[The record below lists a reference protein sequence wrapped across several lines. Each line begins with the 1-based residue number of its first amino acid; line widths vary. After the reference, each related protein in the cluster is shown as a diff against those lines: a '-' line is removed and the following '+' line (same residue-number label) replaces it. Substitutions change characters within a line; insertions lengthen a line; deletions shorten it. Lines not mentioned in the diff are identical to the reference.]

1 MKLVEITP
9 RRKLPLYGALIR
21 READIRS
28 KGRGTFARQGRK
40 RARSAIWKH
49 KRFKG
54 TVNLQREG
62 AEQISAKIRS
72 STPEDEGSLLKAF
85 LGFIDRHCGNQV
97 ETITI
102 HYR

>member
-9 RRKLPLYGALIR
+9 RRKAPLYGALVK
-21 READIRS
+21 READIRR
-28 KGRGTFARQGRK
+28 KGRGTFARQGRT
-40 RARSAIWKH
+40 RAGSATWRH

-54 TVNLQREG
+54 TVNLQRQKT
-62 AEQISAKIRS
+62 EQVSAKIRS

-102 HYR
+102 HYQ

>member
-9 RRKLPLYGALIR
+9 RRKAPLYGALVK
-21 READIRS
+21 READIRQ
-28 KGRGTFARQGRK
+28 KGRGTFARQGRM
-40 RARSAIWKH
+40 RAGSATWRH

-54 TVNLQREG
+54 TVKLQREG
-62 AEQISAKIRS
+62 TEQVSAKIRS

-102 HYR
+102 HYQ

>member
-28 KGRGTFARQGRK
+28 KGRGTFARQGRT

-62 AEQISAKIRS
+62 TEQISAKIRS

-102 HYR
+102 HYQ

>member
-9 RRKLPLYGALIR
+9 RRKAPLYGALVR

-28 KGRGTFARQGRK
+28 KGRGTFARQGRT
-40 RARSAIWKH
+40 RAGSATWRH
-49 KRFKG
+49 KRFRG
-54 TVNLQREG
+54 TVNLQRQD
-62 AEQISAKIRS
+62 AEQVSAKIRS
-72 STPEDEGSLLKAF
+72 SRPDDEGSLLKAF

>member
-1 MKLVEITP
+1 MKIVEITP
-9 RRKLPLYGALIR
+9 RRKVPLYGALIR

-62 AEQISAKIRS
+62 TEHNRKPSHIGLTRHHQ
-72 STPEDEGSLLKAF
+72 LL
-85 LGFIDRHCGNQV
+85 LR
-97 ETITI
+97 E
-102 HYR
+102 

>member
-9 RRKLPLYGALIR
+9 RRKVPLYGALIR
-21 READIRS
+21 RESDIRS

-62 AEQISAKIRS
+62 TEQISAKIRS